1 MQAGATTQGLSDKSV
16 ASPPPS
22 STQTPQRI
30 GVPREVFP
38 GEKRV
43 ATVPEVVE
51 KLIKLGFKVAIESGA
66 GDAANFSDDAYRG
79 AGADVIGGAAAL
91 WAASDI
97 VFKVR
102 GPTPDEVALMHEDQ
116 NLISFI
122 WPAQNP
128 DLMQLLAAKK
138 VTVLAIDALPRTL
151 SRAQKMDALTSQ
163 AGVAGYRAVIEAA
176 NAFGR
181 FFSGQITAAGKV
193 PPAKVFVAGAGVA
206 GLAAIGTAASLGAIV
221 RANDTRAEVADQVV
235 SLGGEFV
242 KVDYVEEGSGGGGY
256 AKVMSEGFQ
265 QAQRAMYAKQAKDV
279 DIIITTA
286 LIPGRPAPKLITAEM
301 VQSMKPGSVI
311 VDMAAE
317 QGGNCELTEP
327 GQAVVR
333 HGVTIVGYTD
343 LVSRLAKQSSTLYG
357 TNLFRL
363 TEELCKTKDGIANV
377 NMEDEAIRGLT
388 VIKEGSI
395 TWPPPAPKVAAA
407 PAPAAAAKPVA
418 APAAKKGHGHGGGE
432 SEPMAGSKL
441 AIMFG
446 VAAALFWLIGSSA
459 PKEFLSHF
467 TVFVLAC
474 FVGYMVV
481 WNVKPALHTPLMSV
495 TNAISSIIAIG
506 ALVQVSP
513 WAGAADRPN
522 DWISWVAA
530 AAIVLT
536 AINMF
541 GGFAVTQRMLA
552 MFRK

>member
-1 MQAGATTQGLSDKSV
+1 
-16 ASPPPS
+16 
-22 STQTPQRI
+22 
-30 GVPREVFP
+30 
-38 GEKRV
+38 
-43 ATVPEVVE
+43 VVE
-51 KLIKLGFKVAIESGA
+51 KLIKLGFAVSVESGA
-66 GDAANFSDDAYRG
+66 GDLANCSDDSYRA
-79 AGADVIGGAAAL
+79 AGAQILDGAAAL
-91 WAASDI
+91 WTASDI

-102 GPTPDEVALMHEDQ
+102 GPSTEEVALMRAGST
-116 NLISFI
+116 LISFI

-128 DLMQLLAAKK
+128 ELMQQLAAKQ
-138 VTVLAIDALPRTL
+138 VTVLAIDALPRML

-181 FFSGQITAAGKV
+181 FFNGQITAAGKV
-193 PPAKVFVAGAGVA
+193 PPAKVFIAGAGVA
-206 GLAAIGTAASLGAIV
+206 GLAAIGTAAGLGAIV
-221 RANDTRAEVADQVV
+221 RANDTRAEVADQVT

-242 KVDYVEEGSGGGGY
+242 KVDYAEEGGGGGGY

-265 QAQRAMYAKQAKDV
+265 QAQREMYAKQAREV

-286 LIPGRPAPKLITAEM
+286 LIPGKPAPKLITAEM
-301 VQSMKPGSVI
+301 VRSMKPGSVI

-327 GQAVVR
+327 GQAVVK

-343 LVSRLAKQSSTLYG
+343 LVSRLSKQSSTLYAS
-357 TNLFRL
+357 NLFRL
-363 TEELCKTKDGIANV
+363 SEELCKTKDGIINV
-377 NMEDEAIRGLT
+377 NMEDDAIRGLT
-388 VIKEGSI
+388 VVKDGSI
-395 TWPPPAPKVAAA
+395 TWPAPAPKLPAA
-407 PAPAAAAKPVA
+407 PAVVAKSA
-418 APAAKKGHGHGGGE
+418 APTAAKKAHGHGAP
-432 SEPMAGSKL
+432 SEPMAGHKL

-446 VAAALFWLIGSSA
+446 VSAALFWFVGANA
-459 PKEFLSHF
+459 PAAFLGHF

-506 ALVQVSP
+506 ALVQIAPPLAPTV
-513 WAGAADRPN
+513 AEVANRPE
-522 DWISWVAA
+522 DWIRGLATVG
-530 AAIVLT
+530 IVLT

>member
-1 MQAGATTQGLSDKSV
+1 MKSV
-16 ASPPPS
+16 MESHMPL
-22 STQTPQRI
+22 TI
-30 GVPREVFP
+30 GVPRETAA

-51 KLIKLGFKVAIESGA
+51 KLIKLGFAVAVESGA
-66 GDAANFSDDAYRG
+66 GEAANISDDAYRA
-79 AGADVIGGAAAL
+79 AGAEIVADAARL
-91 WAASDI
+91 WSSSEI

-102 GPTPDEVALMHEDQ
+102 GPSSEEVGLMREGGT
-116 NLISFI
+116 LVSFI

-128 DLMQLLAAKK
+128 ELLQQLAARKA
-138 VTVLAIDALPRTL
+138 TVLAIDSLPRTL

-181 FFSGQITAAGKV
+181 FFNGQITAAGKV

-206 GLAAIGTAASLGAIV
+206 GLAAIGTAANLGAIV
-221 RANDTRAEVADQVV
+221 RANDTRAEVADQVA

-242 KVDYVEEGSGGGGY
+242 KVDYEEEGSGGGGY

-265 QAQRAMYAKQAKDV
+265 KAQRDMYAKQAREV

-286 LIPGRPAPKLITAEM
+286 LIPGKPAPRLITAEM
-301 VQSMKPGSVI
+301 VRSMKAGSVI

-327 GQAVVR
+327 GQAVVK
-333 HGVTIVGYTD
+333 HDVTIIGYTD
-343 LVSRLAKQSSTLYG
+343 LVSRLARQSSTLYS

-363 TEELCKTKDGIANV
+363 AEELCKTKDGIIDV

-388 VIKEGSI
+388 VIKEGNV
-395 TWPPPAPKVAAA
+395 TWPPPAPKPSAA
-407 PAPAAAAKPVA
+407 PAAAPAAAAKPVV
-418 APAAKKGHGHGGGE
+418 AAKKSGGHGKG
-432 SEPMAGSKL
+432 
-441 AIMFG
+441 
-446 VAAALFWLIGSSA
+446 SA
-459 PKEFLSHF
+459 PASATAVGLLFAAGALIFWFIGAGAPPAFLGHF

-481 WNVKPALHTPLMSV
+481 WNVTPALHTPLMSV

-506 ALVQVSP
+506 ALVQIAP
-513 WAGAADRPN
+513 PLEAGLSRPE
-522 DWISWVAA
+522 DWIRWLAVG
-530 AAIVLT
+530 AIILAT
-536 AINMF
+536 INMF

>member
-1 MQAGATTQGLSDKSV
+1 MQTSV
-16 ASPPPS
+16 
-22 STQTPQRI
+22 STEKGQRI
-30 GVPREVFP
+30 GVPREIFP

-43 ATVPEVVE
+43 ATVPDVVE
-51 KLIKLGFKVAIESGA
+51 KLIKLGFAVSVESGA
-66 GDAANFSDDAYRG
+66 GDAANCDDDSYRA
-79 AGADVIGGAAAL
+79 AGAQIVGTAAEL
-91 WAASDI
+91 WAQSDI

-102 GPTPDEVALMHEDQ
+102 GPSSDEVGLLREGGT
-116 NLISFI
+116 LVSFI

-128 DLMQLLAAKK
+128 ELLQQLAAKK
-138 VTVLAIDALPRTL
+138 ATVLAIDALPRTL
-151 SRAQKMDALTSQ
+151 SRAQKMDALTSM
-163 AGVAGYRAVIEAA
+163 AGVSGYRAVIEAA

-181 FFSGQITAAGKV
+181 FFNGQITAAGKV
-193 PPAKVFVAGAGVA
+193 PPAKVFIAGAGVA

-265 QAQRAMYAKQAKDV
+265 QAQRAMYAKQAKEV

-286 LIPGRPAPKLITAEM
+286 LIPGKPAPKLITAEM
-301 VQSMKPGSVI
+301 VRSMKPGSVI

-327 GQAVVR
+327 GQAVVK

-343 LVSRLAKQSSTLYG
+343 LASRLSKQSSTLYS

-363 TEELCKTKDGIANV
+363 AEELCKAKDGVANV
-377 NMEDEAIRGLT
+377 NMEDDAIRGLT
-388 VIKEGSI
+388 VVKDGNI
-395 TWPPPAPKVAAA
+395 TWPAPAPKVAAA
-407 PAPAAAAKPVA
+407 PAAAAKA
-418 APAAKKGHGHGGGE
+418 APMVAKKPAHGGA
-432 SEPMAGSKL
+432 SEPMSAKSL
-441 AIMFG
+441 AIMMA
-446 VAAALFWLIGSSA
+446 VAALLFWLIGSYA
-459 PKEFLSHF
+459 PAAFLGHF

-506 ALVQVSP
+506 ALVQISP
-513 WAGAADRPN
+513 IAGAVGRP
-522 DWISWVAA
+522 DSLITWLAA

>member
-1 MQAGATTQGLSDKSV
+1 MQTGETTPK
-16 ASPPPS
+16 
-22 STQTPQRI
+22 TQRI

-43 ATVPEVVE
+43 ATVPDVVT
-51 KLIKLGFKVAIESGA
+51 KLVKLGFAVGVEQGA
-66 GDAANFSDDAYRG
+66 GDLADLSDDAYLQ
-79 AGADVIGGAAAL
+79 AGATIAPNAQAL
-91 WAASDI
+91 WSGSDI

-102 GPTPDEVALMHEDQ
+102 APTPDEVALMHEGQ
-116 NLISFI
+116 TVIGFL

-128 DLMQLLAAKK
+128 DLMQQLAAKK
-138 VTVLAIDALPRTL
+138 VTALSIDALPRTL
-151 SRAQKMDALTSQ
+151 SRAQKMDALTSM
-163 AGVAGYRAVIEAA
+163 AGVSGYRAVVEAA

-181 FFSGQITAAGKV
+181 FFNGQITAAGKV
-193 PPAKVFVAGAGVA
+193 PPAKVFIAGAGVA
-206 GLAAIGTAASLGAIV
+206 GLAAIGAAASLGAIV

-242 KVDYVEEGSGGGGY
+242 KVDYEEEGSGGGGY

-265 QAQRAMYAKQAKDV
+265 AAQREMYAKQAKEC

-286 LIPGRPAPKLITAEM
+286 LIPGKPAPKLITAEM

-327 GQAVVR
+327 GKAVVK

-343 LVSRLAKQSSTLYG
+343 LASRMARQSSTLYG

-363 TEELCKTKDGIANV
+363 TEELCKTKDGVINV
-377 NMEDEAIRGLT
+377 NMEDDAIRGLT
-388 VIKEGSI
+388 VIKDGEI
-395 TWPPPAPKVAAA
+395 TWPAPPLVVAPKPAPKPAAA
-407 PAPAAAAKPVA
+407 PT
-418 APAAKKGHGHGGGE
+418 AKKGHGHG
-432 SEPMAGSKL
+432 EPSGPMPVGQLLIVSA
-441 AIMFG
+441 
-446 VAAALFWLIGSSA
+446 VAAVLLVLVGAYA
-459 PKEFLSHF
+459 PAAFLSHF

-506 ALVQVSP
+506 ALVQISP
-513 WAGAADRPN
+513 LAAAGRPN
-522 DWISWVAA
+522 TLIGILAA
-530 AAIVLT
+530 LALVLT

-552 MFRK
+552 MFQK

>member
-1 MQAGATTQGLSDKSV
+1 MTFV
-16 ASPPPS
+16 AS
-22 STQTPQRI
+22 TETTAVARVATAAPQRI

-43 ATVPEVVE
+43 ATVPEAVA
-51 KLIKLGFKVAIESGA
+51 KLIKLGFAVVVESGA
-66 GDAANFSDDAYRG
+66 GELAQLSDADYVE
-79 AGADVIGGAAAL
+79 AGATIAPTAAAL
-91 WAASDI
+91 WSGSDI

-102 GPTPDEVALMHEDQ
+102 APTPDEVALMHTGQ
-116 NLISFI
+116 TLIGFI

-128 DLMQLLAAKK
+128 DLMQQLAAKQ
-138 VTVLAIDALPRTL
+138 VTALSIDALPRTL
-151 SRAQKMDALTSQ
+151 SRAQKMDALTSM
-163 AGVAGYRAVIEAA
+163 AGVSGYRAVVEAA

-181 FFSGQITAAGKV
+181 FFNGQITAAGKV
-193 PPAKVFVAGAGVA
+193 PPAKVFIAGAGVA
-206 GLAAIGTAASLGAIV
+206 GLAAIGAAASLGAIV

-242 KVDYVEEGSGGGGY
+242 KVDYEEEGSGGGGY

-265 QAQRAMYAKQAKDV
+265 QAQREMYAKQAREV

-286 LIPGRPAPKLITAEM
+286 LIPGKPAPKLITAEM
-301 VQSMKPGSVI
+301 VRSMKPGSVI

-317 QGGNCELTEP
+317 QGGNCELTVP
-327 GQAVVR
+327 GEAVVR

-343 LVSRLAKQSSTLYG
+343 LASRMARQSSTLYA

-363 TEELCKTKDGIANV
+363 TEELCKTKDGVINV
-377 NMEDEAIRGLT
+377 NMEDDAIRGLT
-388 VIKEGSI
+388 VVKNGEI
-395 TWPPPAPKVAAA
+395 TWPAPPIAAAPKPAPK
-407 PAPAAAAKPVA
+407 PAAVV
-418 APAAKKGHGHGGGE
+418 AAKKGHGHG
-432 SEPMAGSKL
+432 EPSGPMPAGKL
-441 AIMFG
+441 AIVAG
-446 VAAALFWLIGSSA
+446 VTAVLFALVGAYAPAA
-459 PKEFLSHF
+459 FLSHF

-506 ALVQVSP
+506 ALVQISP
-513 WAGAADRPN
+513 IATAAERPN
-522 DWISWVAA
+522 SLIIGLSALA
-530 AAIVLT
+530 LVLT

>member
-1 MQAGATTQGLSDKSV
+1 MSLT
-16 ASPPPS
+16 
-22 STQTPQRI
+22 I
-30 GVPREVFP
+30 GVPRETAA

-51 KLIKLGFKVAIESGA
+51 KLIKLGFAVRVESGA
-66 GDAANFSDDAYRG
+66 GDAANMSDDAYRA
-79 AGADVIGGAAAL
+79 AGAEVVEGAARL
-91 WAASDI
+91 WSSSDI
-97 VFKVR
+97 IFKVR
-102 GPTPDEVALMHEDQ
+102 GPSAEEVGLMRAGCT
-116 NLISFI
+116 LVSFI

-128 DLMQLLAAKK
+128 ELLQQLAARK
-138 VTVLAIDALPRTL
+138 VTVLAIDSLPRTL

-181 FFSGQITAAGKV
+181 FFNGQITAAGKV
-193 PPAKVFVAGAGVA
+193 PPAKVFIAGAGVA
-206 GLAAIGTAASLGAIV
+206 GLSAIGTAANLGAIV
-221 RANDTRAEVADQVV
+221 RANDTRAEVADQVA

-242 KVDYVEEGSGGGGY
+242 KVDYEEEGSGGGGY

-265 QAQRAMYAKQAKDV
+265 KAQRDMYAKQAREV

-286 LIPGRPAPKLITAEM
+286 LIPGKPAPRLITADM
-301 VQSMKPGSVI
+301 VRSMKAGSVI

-327 GQAVVR
+327 GQAVVK
-333 HGVTIVGYTD
+333 HGVTIIGYTD
-343 LVSRLAKQSSTLYG
+343 LVSRLARQSSTLYS

-363 TEELCKTKDGIANV
+363 AEELCKTKDGIIDV

-388 VIKEGSI
+388 VIKEGNV
-395 TWPPPAPKVAAA
+395 TWPPPAPKLSAAPAAA
-407 PAPAAAAKPVA
+407 PAA
-418 APAAKKGHGHGGGE
+418 APTVVAAKKSHGHGKA
-432 SEPMAGSKL
+432 SEPASGSSMAIL
-441 AIMFG
+441 FG
-446 VAAALFWLIGSSA
+446 VAAVVFWFIGASA
-459 PKEFLSHF
+459 PKEFLNHF

-506 ALVQVSP
+506 ALVQIAP
-513 WAGAADRPN
+513 PIDAGISRPEE
-522 DWISWVAA
+522 WIRWLAIG
-530 AAIVLT
+530 AIVLAT
-536 AINMF
+536 INMF

>member
-1 MQAGATTQGLSDKSV
+1 MQAGATTQGLSEKSV
-16 ASPPPS
+16 VPPPTS
-22 STQTPQRI
+22 STQTAQRI

-51 KLIKLGFKVAIESGA
+51 KLIKLGFSVAVESGA
-66 GDAANFSDDAYRG
+66 GDAANCSDDTYRATG
-79 AGADVIGGAAAL
+79 ATVAESAAAL
-91 WAASDI
+91 WSGSDI

-102 GPTPDEVALMHEDQ
+102 PPSADEVALMREGQ
-116 NLISFI
+116 ILIGFI

-128 DLMQLLAAKK
+128 DLMQQLAAKK
-138 VTVLAIDALPRTL
+138 VTVLAIDALPRML

-181 FFSGQITAAGKV
+181 FFNGQITAAGKV
-193 PPAKVFVAGAGVA
+193 PPAKVFIAGAGVA
-206 GLAAIGTAASLGAIV
+206 GLAAIGTAAGLGAIV

-242 KVDYVEEGSGGGGY
+242 KVDYEEEGSGGGGY
-256 AKVMSEGFQ
+256 AKVMSEGFL
-265 QAQRAMYAKQAKDV
+265 QAQREMYAKQAREV

-286 LIPGRPAPKLITAEM
+286 LIPGKPAPKLITAEM
-301 VQSMKPGSVI
+301 VKSMKPGSVI

-327 GQAVVR
+327 GQAVVK

-357 TNLFRL
+357 NNLFRL
-363 TEELCKTKDGIANV
+363 TEELCKTKDGVVDV
-377 NMEDEAIRGLT
+377 NMQDDAIRGLT
-388 VIKEGSI
+388 VIKNGEV
-395 TWPPPAPKVAAA
+395 TWPPPALKVAAA
-407 PAPAAAAKPVA
+407 PPAAAKPSV
-418 APAAKKGHGHGGGE
+418 APAAKKGHGQA
-432 SEPMAGSKL
+432 SAPMSSGKL
-441 AIMFG
+441 AIMFAV
-446 VAAALFWLIGSSA
+446 VAVLFWLVGSSA

-506 ALVQVSP
+506 ALVQISP
-513 WAGAADRPN
+513 IADALDRPN
-522 DWISWVAA
+522 SLITWIAG

>member
-1 MQAGATTQGLSDKSV
+1 MALL
-16 ASPPPS
+16 
-22 STQTPQRI
+22 I
-30 GVPREVFP
+30 GVPKETFA

-51 KLIKLGFKVAIESGA
+51 KLVKLGFSVAVESGA
-66 GDAANFSDDAYRG
+66 GEAANCSDEAYAA
-79 AGADVIGGAAAL
+79 AGAQVLPDARTL
-91 WAASDI
+91 WAQSDI

-102 GPTPDEVALMHEDQ
+102 PPSADEVAGMREGGM
-116 NLISFI
+116 LIGFV

-128 DLMQLLAAKK
+128 ELMQQLAARKA
-138 VTVLAIDALPRTL
+138 TVLAIDALPRQL

-163 AGVAGYRAVIEAA
+163 AGVSGYRAVIEAA

-181 FFSGQITAAGKV
+181 FFNGQITAAGKV
-193 PPAKVFVAGAGVA
+193 PPAKVFIAGAGVA
-206 GLAAIGTAASLGAIV
+206 GLAAIGTAANLGAIV

-242 KVDYVEEGSGGGGY
+242 KVEYEEEGSGGGGY

-265 QAQRAMYAKQAKDV
+265 AAQREMYAKQAREV

-286 LIPGRPAPKLITAEM
+286 LIPGKPAPKLITAEM
-301 VQSMKPGSVI
+301 VATMKPGSVI

-317 QGGNCELTEP
+317 QGGNCELTVP

-343 LVSRLAKQSSTLYG
+343 LASRLAKQSSTLYG
-357 TNLFRL
+357 TNLLRL
-363 TEELCKTKDGIANV
+363 TEELCKTKDGTVNV
-377 NMEDEAIRGLT
+377 NFEDDAIRGLT
-388 VIKEGSI
+388 VIKEGAI
-395 TWPPPAPKVAAA
+395 TWPAPPPKLPAAPPKPKAAA
-407 PAPAAAAKPVA
+407 VA
-418 APAAKKGHGHGGGE
+418 APAAKGHGHGAG
-432 SEPMAGSKL
+432 EPMSAKSL
-441 AIMFG
+441 AIVFAVG
-446 VAAALFWLIGSSA
+446 AALFWLVGAYA
-459 PKEFLSHF
+459 PASFLSHF

-481 WNVKPALHTPLMSV
+481 WNVTPSLHTPLMSV

-506 ALVQVSP
+506 ALVQVAP
-513 WAGAADRPN
+513 PLDAAGAANRPN
-522 DWISWVAA
+522 TLILVCAVVAL
-530 AAIVLT
+530 VLT

-541 GGFAVTQRMLA
+541 GGFAVTKRMLA

>member
-1 MQAGATTQGLSDKSV
+1 MQTGAPAETV
-16 ASPPPS
+16 AASAAAP
-22 STQTPQRI
+22 TPQRI
-30 GVPREVFP
+30 GVPREIFP

-43 ATVPEVVE
+43 ATVPDAVV
-51 KLIKLGFKVAIESGA
+51 KLAKLGFAVVVESGA
-66 GDAANFSDDAYRG
+66 GALANCSDDDYRE
-79 AGADVIGGAAAL
+79 AGASIAASAAEL
-91 WAASDI
+91 WSGSDI

-102 GPTPDEVALMHEDQ
+102 APTPDEVALMHPGQ
-116 NLISFI
+116 TLIGFL

-128 DLMQLLAAKK
+128 ELMQLLVAKK
-138 VTVLAIDALPRTL
+138 VTALSIDALPRTL
-151 SRAQKMDALTSQ
+151 SRAQKMDALTSM
-163 AGVAGYRAVIEAA
+163 AGVSGYRAVVEAA

-181 FFSGQITAAGKV
+181 FFNGQITAAGKV
-193 PPAKVFVAGAGVA
+193 PPAKVFIAGAGVA
-206 GLAAIGTAASLGAIV
+206 GLAAIGAAASLGAIV

-242 KVDYVEEGSGGGGY
+242 KVDYEEEGSGGGGY

-265 QAQRAMYAKQAKDV
+265 VAQREMYAKQAREV

-286 LIPGRPAPKLITAEM
+286 LIPGKPAPKLITAEM
-301 VQSMKPGSVI
+301 VKSMKPGSVI

-317 QGGNCELTEP
+317 QGGNCELTVP
-327 GQAVVR
+327 GEAVVR

-343 LVSRLAKQSSTLYG
+343 LASRMARQSSTLYG

-363 TEELCKTKDGIANV
+363 TEELCKTKDGVINV
-377 NMEDEAIRGLT
+377 NMQDDAIRGLT
-388 VIKEGSI
+388 VVKDGEI
-395 TWPPPAPKVAAA
+395 TWPAPALVVAPK
-407 PAPAAAAKPVA
+407 PAAKPAA
-418 APAAKKGHGHGGGE
+418 APAAKKGHGHG
-432 SEPMAGSKL
+432 EPSGPMPAGKL
-441 AIMFG
+441 AIVAG
-446 VAAALFWLIGSSA
+446 VTAVLFALVGAYAPAA
-459 PKEFLSHF
+459 FLSHF

-506 ALVQVSP
+506 ALVQISP
-513 WAGAADRPN
+513 LADATERPN
-522 DWISWVAA
+522 TLIIGLAA
-530 AAIVLT
+530 AALVLT